1 MSLTLSQGNFSYQ
14 GWKAEQVQS
23 QACSPNKGSLDNR
36 AEFIRETRNKGN
48 ASSLQTHD
56 TAPICYNLSTLM
68 PSTVAL
74 SSSVCEDKSLG
85 ERQFTEA
92 AVEGSQGELNQ
103 TLELGKQCSE

>member
-1 MSLTLSQGNFSYQ
+1 MNLSVSQSNFSYQ
-14 GWKAEQVQS
+14 GWKAEQVNS
-23 QACSPNKGSLDNR
+23 QMSSPNKGSDATR
-36 AEFIRETRNKGN
+36 AEFIRESRLKGN
-48 ASSLQTHD
+48 PSNMQTHE

-92 AVEGSQGELNQ
+92 AIGSQGELNQ
-103 TLELGKQCSE
+103 TLELGKQSSE